1 MKKMLLSLALL
12 APICA
17 QADSLKTFTD
27 VAYATAKGKKL
38 TFVINV
44 AKCTMENPPQII
56 ASLRPNEV
64 MVINNNRV
72 TASERHFTINNP
84 AFPGTAVYEYIKI
97 NITADNNVS
106 LGLTTLNAT
115 DYSQLR
121 TMKVDCQLN
130 EGLKVYD

>member
-1 MKKMLLSLALL
+1 MKKMLLSLAFL

-17 QADSLKTFTD
+17 QADSFKTFAD

-38 TFVINV
+38 TFVVNI
-44 AKCTMENPPQII
+44 AKCNMDNPPQII
-56 ASLRPNEV
+56 ASLRPNAV
-64 MVINNNRV
+64 MIVNNNRI
-72 TASERHFTINNP
+72 TASERHFTINSP

-97 NITADNNVS
+97 NITSDNNVS
-106 LGLTTLNAT
+106 LGFTTLNAT

-121 TMKVDCQLN
+121 TMQVDCQLN